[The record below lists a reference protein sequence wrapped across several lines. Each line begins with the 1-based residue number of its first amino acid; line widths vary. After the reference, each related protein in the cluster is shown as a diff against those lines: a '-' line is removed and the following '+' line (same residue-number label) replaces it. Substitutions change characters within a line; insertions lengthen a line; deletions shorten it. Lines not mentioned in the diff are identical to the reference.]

1 MIGYKLRINNNLG
14 QNVYSQELSQ
24 AQFNI
29 DLSSWKVAGTYF
41 VELLDQKGN
50 KVESKIIL
58 VK

>member
-1 MIGYKLRINNNLG
+1 MIGYKLSINNSLG
-14 QNVYSQELSQ
+14 QIVYSQELSQ
-24 AQFNI
+24 AQFSN

-41 VELLDQKGN
+41 VELIDQKGN